1 MADTSYEIGFDVD
14 AAGISSASQALDS
27 LASST
32 LTAGSSS
39 TQLEAALARV
49 SAQSTAA
56 AAAASS
62 AAAAVAAGE
71 ASYAASEVA
80 ADRASRALER
90 HQQKIAEAKGAVGDL
105 AAARARL
112 AQVQMGDE
120 SGAVN
125 VAEYQAAKAAVDELA
140 GAQRRLNGLL
150 AGESKVAASAAA
162 ASAALAEEGAA
173 LDALKASAASAE
185 AAHEGLAASATQL
198 EGELK
203 QTAAAEK
210 KVADE
215 AAGSG
220 KVNELGE
227 AFGKLGGPLG
237 SAGQKLFG
245 MADGLKKMTGSAGSG
260 VGAIAGLTVV
270 VVAVAAAMAYAV
282 VKTAAWAVG
291 LADAARSAALTTE
304 ALSRTSPSLSGIGN
318 IIPSV
323 AAKTGLAA
331 DALQDLAKQLSDAK
345 VSAADMPA
353 ALEAAAIAEAAL
365 GKGGAADLVKDLKEG
380 KKSASALAAE
390 MKSKFGDIVAKKLL
404 SLDAQAAT
412 LKGNLSETF
421 GGLNIEGLLGGLSK
435 LIGLL
440 DSSSS
445 SGKALKFL
453 FETIFQP
460 LIDAAVAAIPTIE
473 RLFLG
478 AVIGA
483 LKLYIALK
491 PAIKAIGELTG
502 AADEGDGSF
511 NWLAAGEIVVYAAA
525 TAIGILVAAVGLAA
539 APFYAMYSA
548 VKTTWDLI
556 AGIDWSA
563 IGSAI
568 TGALSGIDLAG
579 LGSSMVVGLVNG
591 LLGGLPGVVSAM
603 LSLGSAA
610 IAALKSKLSIAS
622 PSKVF
627 ESFGGFTA
635 EGFQKGIEGGTEDA
649 QGAVDSMVGAP
660 GAAGAPG
667 AVAAAGGGKPAAVN
681 LEGVTFNFYGVKDAQ
696 QGEGRLRDALRDILE
711 GGFTPVSAT

>member
-14 AAGISSASQALDS
+14 AGGLSSASQALDS
-27 LASST
+27 LASAT
-32 LTAGSSS
+32 LSAGTSS

-49 SAQSTAA
+49 STASTAA

-71 ASYAASEVA
+71 ASYAAAETA
-80 ADRASRALER
+80 ADRAAKAVERIGQQLDAQRGKLAKALEAGDTSGVER
-90 HQQKIAEAKGAVGDL
+90 AEASIARLTAKQTE
-105 AAARARL
+105 AAARASTL
-112 AQVQMGDE
+112 
-120 SGAVN
+120 
-125 VAEYQAAKAAVDELA
+125 
-140 GAQRRLNGLL
+140 
-150 AGESKVAASAAA
+150 
-162 ASAALAEEGAA
+162 SAALAEEGAA

-215 AAGSG
+215 AGGSG

-245 MADGLKKMTGSAGSG
+245 MADGLKKMTGAAGSG
-260 VGAIAGLTVV
+260 VGAVAGLTVV
-270 VVAVAAAMAYAV
+270 VVALAAAMAYAV
-282 VKTAAWAVG
+282 IKTAAWAVG

-304 ALSRTSPSLSGIGN
+304 ALSRTSPALSGIGS
-318 IIPSV
+318 IIPAV

-412 LKGNLSETF
+412 LKSNLSETF
-421 GGLNIEGLLGGLSK
+421 GGLNIEGLLGGLAK

-453 FETIFQP
+453 FESIFQP
-460 LIDAAVAAIPTIE
+460 LIDAAVSAIPTLE

-491 PAIKAIGELTG
+491 PAIKALGELTG

-511 NWLAAGEIVVYAAA
+511 DWLAAGEIVIYAAA
-525 TAIGILVAAVGLAA
+525 TAIGLLVAAVGLAA

-579 LGSSMVVGLVNG
+579 LGSSMVMGLVNG

-635 EGFQKGIEGGTEDA
+635 EGFQKGVEGGTEDA

-667 AVAAAGGGKPAAVN
+667 AGAAAGGGKPAVN
-681 LEGVTFNFYGVKDAQ
+681 LDGVTFNFYGVKDAQ

-711 GGFTPVSAT
+711 GGYTPAPAT